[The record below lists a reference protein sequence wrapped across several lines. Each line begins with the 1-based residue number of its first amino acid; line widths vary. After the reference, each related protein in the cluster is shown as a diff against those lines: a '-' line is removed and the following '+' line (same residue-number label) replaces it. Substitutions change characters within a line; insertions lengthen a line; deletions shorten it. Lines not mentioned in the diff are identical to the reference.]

1 LKKNTISNILKITH
15 LIIDQNFI
23 IMRRILSNGLF
34 MATLLL
40 VGISSCKKDPVIV
53 KASGVTLDQ
62 TTAIVRIGT
71 PVKLTAS
78 IAPFDATDKTMTWTS
93 ANAAIATVAT
103 DGTVS
108 GVATGSTDITVKTTD
123 GSFEKKCAVTIYPAS
138 GSTITLAG
146 NITADV
152 TLKSDINYVLD
163 GWVYVKSPAT
173 ITIEAGTVIK
183 GKVDTKASLVI
194 ERGAKIMAEGTAA
207 KPIIFTSAK
216 AAGSRA
222 AGDWGGVVLCGKAK
236 INVTGGEAII
246 EGGLGTSYGGTDDND
261 NSGTMKY
268 VRIEFAGYAFQPDK
282 EINGLTFGGVGRG
295 TTIDYIQVS
304 YSNDDSYEWFG
315 GTVNCKHLIAFSGLD
330 DEFDTDFG
338 FSGFV
343 QYIVGLRDPLIADI
357 SKSNGFE
364 SDNDATGSTNTP
376 TTNPR
381 FANVSLYGPLAT
393 ATTTINPLFQASM
406 HIRRSSNLEVY
417 NSVFAGWPKG
427 LLMLGGAT
435 SNLNAGTGAQV
446 KGCILAGIVNNF
458 SGNAAGEQ
466 AFFEDAARANRTVA
480 TIIDLK
486 VTNPFNLTA
495 PNFLPTTGS
504 PLLTGAATGLPTG
517 LDATTYVGA
526 FGTADWTLGWANWTP
541 KTTVY

>member
-1 LKKNTISNILKITH
+1 MK
-15 LIIDQNFI
+15 
-23 IMRRILSNGLF
+23 RILTNGLF
-34 MATLLL
+34 MATMLL
-40 VGISSCKKDPVIV
+40 VGITSCKKDAVIV
-53 KASGVTLDQ
+53 KAAGVTLDQ
-62 TTAIVRIGT
+62 TISTVRIGT

-78 IAPFDATDKTMTWTS
+78 IAPFDATDKSMTWTTLD
-93 ANAAIATVAT
+93 ATIATVAA

-108 GVATGSTDITVKTTD
+108 GIATGTTDITVKTTD
-123 GSFEKKCAVTIYPAS
+123 GLFTSKCTVTVFPS
-138 GSTITLAG
+138 VGSTVTLTG
-146 NITADV
+146 NITANV
-152 TLKSDINYVLD
+152 TLKADINYILD
-163 GWVYVKSPAT
+163 GWVFVKSPAV

-194 ERGAKIMAEGTAA
+194 ERGAKIMAAGTVL

-216 AAGSRA
+216 AAGARS
-222 AGDWGGVVLCGKAK
+222 AGDWGGLVICGKAK

-246 EGGLGTSYGGTDDND
+246 EGGLGTPYGGTDDND
-261 NSGTMKY
+261 NSGVLQY
-268 VRIEFAGYAFQPDK
+268 IRIEFAGYAFATDK
-282 EINGLTFGGVGRG
+282 EINGLTMGGVGRG
-295 TTIDYIQVS
+295 TTVDYIQVS
-304 YSNDDSYEWFG
+304 YSNDDSFEWFG

-364 SDNDATGSTNTP
+364 SDNDATGSSNVP
-376 TTNPR
+376 TTNPK

-393 ATTTINPLFQASM
+393 ATTAINPLFQASM

-446 KGCILAGIVNNF
+446 KGCILSGMTDNF

-466 AFFEDAARANRTVA
+466 AFFENATRLNRTILLNTA
-480 TIIDLK
+480 LL
-486 VTNPFNLTA
+486 VTNPFNLAA
-495 PNFLPTTGS
+495 PNFLPLAGS

-517 LDATTYVGA
+517 LDATDYVGA
-526 FGTADWTLGWANWTP
+526 FKTTDWTSGWANWTP
-541 KTTVY
+541 KTNAY

>member
-62 TTAIVRIGT
+62 ATAIVRIGT
-71 PVKLTAS
+71 PLKLTAS
-78 IAPFDATDKTMTWTS
+78 IAPFDATDKTMTWSTMD
-93 ANAAIATVAT
+93 AAIATVAA

-108 GVATGSTDITVKTTD
+108 GVATGTTDITVTTTD
-123 GSFEKKCAVTIYPAS
+123 GLFTSKCTVTIFAAS
-138 GSTITLAG
+138 GSTIELTG
-146 NITADV
+146 NITSNI
-152 TLKSDINYVLD
+152 TLKSDINYVLN

-183 GKVDTKASLVI
+183 GKTDTKASLVI
-194 ERGAKIMAEGTAA
+194 ERGAKIMAVGTAA

-216 AAGSRA
+216 AAGARA
-222 AGDWGGVVLCGKAK
+222 AGDWGGVVLCGNAK
-236 INVTGGEAII
+236 INVAGGEAEI
-246 EGGLGTSYGGTDDND
+246 EGGLGTKYGGTDDND

-268 VRIEFAGYAFQPDK
+268 VRIEFAGYAFAPDK
-282 EINGLTFGGVGRG
+282 EINGLTFGGVGKG
-295 TTIDYIQVS
+295 TTIDFIQVS
-304 YSNDDSYEWFG
+304 FANDDSYEWFG

-330 DEFDTDFG
+330 DEFDTDYG
-338 FSGFV
+338 FSGLV
-343 QYIVGLRDPLIADI
+343 QYIVGLRDPMIADI

-364 SDNDATGSTNTP
+364 SDNDGTGSSNIP

-393 ATTTINPLFQASM
+393 PTTTINPLFQASM
-406 HIRRSSNLEVY
+406 HIRRKSNLEVY

-427 LLMLGGAT
+427 LLLADSKG
-435 SNLNAGTGAQV
+435 NAGTGAQV
-446 KGCILAGIVNNF
+446 KGCILSGMTDVF
-458 SGNAAGEQ
+458 SGNTAGEQ
-466 AFFEDAARANRTVA
+466 TFFEDATRMNRTIA
-480 TIIDLK
+480 ANTDLK
-486 VTNPFNLTA
+486 VTAAFNLTA
-495 PNFLPTTGS
+495 PNFLPLAGS

-517 LDATTYVGA
+517 LDATDYIGA
-526 FGTADWTLGWANWTP
+526 FKDIDWTTGWANWTP